1 MASTKSTETVKIFD
15 TTLRDGEQSAG
26 AGLTTAEKLQIA
38 KQLELLGVDIIEA
51 GFAASSSGDFEA
63 VQAISREVR
72 KPVIASLSRCNFGDI
87 DSAWNAIKDAENP
100 RIHTFISSSDLQITH
115 QLRKNPE
122 EVLDLA
128 VASVERAKSYCD
140 DVEFSPMDASR
151 TDPLYLYQLLEA
163 VIAAGATTVNI
174 PDTVG
179 YSIPS
184 EFGSRIKDL
193 VDSVPNID
201 KTVISVHC
209 HNDLG
214 LAAANSIAAI
224 QAGARQ
230 VEGCINGLG
239 ERAGNA
245 SLEEVIMAIETR
257 KDLLNVSTNII
268 TEHIYRTSRM
278 VSDITGF
285 PVQANKA
292 VVGANA
298 FRHASGIHQDGV
310 LKERT
315 TFEIM
320 DPQLVGWPSNEL
332 VLGKLSGRAGLRSR
346 LEDLGYHLNKQEL
359 DGVFEQF
366 KDLADRKREVTD
378 MDLESLM
385 AGQRRMDTEL
395 QSYILE
401 HVQVSS
407 GNHDVPTATVSLTM
421 QDGTKITDAATGT
434 GPVDAVYQAINRI
447 VKVPNTLT
455 EYRVNAITEG
465 IDAQGSVT
473 IRIEHDGVTYVG
485 RGSDTDIIVASA
497 KAYMHALNRMLDITG
512 TEASQ
517 TTA

>member
-1 MASTKSTETVKIFD
+1 
-15 TTLRDGEQSAG
+15 
-26 AGLTTAEKLQIA
+26 
-38 KQLELLGVDIIEA
+38 
-51 GFAASSSGDFEA
+51 
-63 VQAISREVR
+63 
-72 KPVIASLSRCNFGDI
+72 
-87 DSAWNAIKDAENP
+87 
-100 RIHTFISSSDLQITH
+100 
-115 QLRKNPE
+115 
-122 EVLDLA
+122 
-128 VASVERAKSYCD
+128 
-140 DVEFSPMDASR
+140 
-151 TDPLYLYQLLEA
+151 
-163 VIAAGATTVNI
+163 
-174 PDTVG
+174 VG

-184 EFGSRIKDL
+184 EFGSRIKDII
-193 VDSVPNID
+193 DTVPNIS
-201 KTVISVHC
+201 KAVISVHC

-214 LAAANSIAAI
+214 LAAANSIAAV

-230 VEGCINGLG
+230 IEGCINGLG

-257 KDLLNVSTNII
+257 KDLLKVSTNIT

-320 DPQLVGWPSNEL
+320 DPQIVGWPSNEL

-346 LEDLGYHLNKQEL
+346 LDDLGYHLTKQEL
-359 DGVFEQF
+359 DGVFTQF

-378 MDLESLM
+378 IDLESLM

-407 GNHDVPTATVSLTM
+407 GNHDIPTATVSLIM
-421 QDGTKITDAATGT
+421 QDGIKITDAATGT

-473 IRIEHDGVTYVG
+473 IRIEHDGETYVG

-497 KAYMHALNRMLDITG
+497 KAYMHALNRMLDITD
-512 TEASQ
+512 SQ
-517 TTA
+517 VSETTA

>member
-1 MASTKSTETVKIFD
+1 MASKKNMDTVKIFD

-201 KTVISVHC
+201 KAVISVHC

>member
-1 MASTKSTETVKIFD
+1 
-15 TTLRDGEQSAG
+15 
-26 AGLTTAEKLQIA
+26 
-38 KQLELLGVDIIEA
+38 
-51 GFAASSSGDFEA
+51 
-63 VQAISREVR
+63 
-72 KPVIASLSRCNFGDI
+72 
-87 DSAWNAIKDAENP
+87 
-100 RIHTFISSSDLQITH
+100 
-115 QLRKNPE
+115 
-122 EVLDLA
+122 
-128 VASVERAKSYCD
+128 
-140 DVEFSPMDASR
+140 MDASR

-201 KTVISVHC
+201 KAVISVHC

-346 LEDLGYHLNKQEL
+346 LEDLGYHLTKPEL

-378 MDLESLM
+378 KDLESLM

-447 VKVPNTLT
+447 VKVPNKLT

-473 IRIEHDGVTYVG
+473 IRIEQDGETYVG

-512 TEASQ
+512 TEVSQ

>member
-201 KTVISVHC
+201 KAVISVHC

-497 KAYMHALNRMLDITG
+497 KAYMLALNRMLDITG